1 MKIWGKK
8 IKCLHCNTKFY
19 DFKQKDTKCPK
30 CSKSQVVKSKTY
42 KKTDTKK
49 ILDLFYYD
57 GNTKI
62 FSEQNIPLTI
72 DEKIKLKLGWYII
85 ELIDKKKKIV
95 KSKNEIIFLEKP
107 PLYGLQQVLAG
118 FRFPGIGNENSNKII
133 NHPDFSLQLLSLDA
147 KTIED
152 RLNLSHKI
160 ASTISITWKIKT
172 DEIILEVIL
181 KELSFTNS
189 QIKYFQDN
197 SKDGLISLINSNPS
211 DLLGYIPRVNFEQLN
226 NIYKRLS
233 LKPTEKEFAIAAS
246 RFWLSQTED
255 RRGHTCAPEVKV
267 KEEASRLSNLSIEK
281 IQNYLDEEDNLFFR
295 DFRFDKKVLSSKFS
309 YQRDKSIVD
318 EIIRLQKNFIKPKI
332 TNLLSNKDLSMPDKI
347 KLSKEQILSINRSL
361 KQSFSIITG
370 GPGSGKSTLIVGL
383 VESLRKIGKKIVICA
398 PTGRAAKRLTEYK
411 ELRSLEPTTI
421 HMHLTVIKNKLKQK
435 YDTIIIDEASMVDI
449 NLFLELIQSI
459 PNGSNIILVGDA
471 DQLPP
476 IGPGQPFKDMIE
488 SKKVNI
494 SKLSGNFRQNNLS
507 NIIKASRSIITGK
520 LPSMETEFKN
530 SDFIFIECSKS
541 NQKNLILNLFFEKV
555 PTLLKNKQESIQIL
569 SPMHKGNVGIKLLN
583 YDIQQKLTSNSE
595 MLFERKDKSLK
606 LFGGDKVIQTSNN
619 YDLMVMNGDIGHVSK
634 KVENKIIVNFDNRE
648 VEYSGLDLYDLDLAY
663 AISIHKSQGS
673 EYSAVIIPINSEHI
687 HMLSRN
693 LLYTAITRGKKLV
706 VLVGEKN
713 IFENAI
719 NAFWKDTRY
728 TNLVSAMQSNIN

>member
-8 IKCLHCNTKFY
+8 LSVCIVTLNFTTLSKKILNAQNVLRAKWLN
-19 DFKQKDTKCPK
+19 PK
-30 CSKSQVVKSKTY
+30 LT
-42 KKTDTKK
+42 KKTNPKK

-85 ELIDKKKKIV
+85 ELIDKEKKIV

-107 PLYGLQQVLAG
+107 PLNGLQQVLAG

-255 RRGHTCAPEVKV
+255 RRGHTCAPEIKV

-281 IQNYLDEEDNLFFR
+281 Y
-295 DFRFDKKVLSSKFS
+295 
-309 YQRDKSIVD
+309 
-318 EIIRLQKNFIKPKI
+318 
-332 TNLLSNKDLSMPDKI
+332 
-347 KLSKEQILSINRSL
+347 
-361 KQSFSIITG
+361 
-370 GPGSGKSTLIVGL
+370 
-383 VESLRKIGKKIVICA
+383 
-398 PTGRAAKRLTEYK
+398 
-411 ELRSLEPTTI
+411 
-421 HMHLTVIKNKLKQK
+421 
-435 YDTIIIDEASMVDI
+435 
-449 NLFLELIQSI
+449 
-459 PNGSNIILVGDA
+459 
-471 DQLPP
+471 
-476 IGPGQPFKDMIE
+476 
-488 SKKVNI
+488 
-494 SKLSGNFRQNNLS
+494 
-507 NIIKASRSIITGK
+507 
-520 LPSMETEFKN
+520 
-530 SDFIFIECSKS
+530 
-541 NQKNLILNLFFEKV
+541 
-555 PTLLKNKQESIQIL
+555 
-569 SPMHKGNVGIKLLN
+569 
-583 YDIQQKLTSNSE
+583 
-595 MLFERKDKSLK
+595 
-606 LFGGDKVIQTSNN
+606 
-619 YDLMVMNGDIGHVSK
+619 
-634 KVENKIIVNFDNRE
+634 KII
-648 VEYSGLDLYDLDLAY
+648 
-663 AISIHKSQGS
+663 
-673 EYSAVIIPINSEHI
+673 
-687 HMLSRN
+687 
-693 LLYTAITRGKKLV
+693 
-706 VLVGEKN
+706 
-713 IFENAI
+713 
-719 NAFWKDTRY
+719 
-728 TNLVSAMQSNIN
+728 

>member
-1 MKIWGKK
+1 M
-8 IKCLHCNTKFY
+8 
-19 DFKQKDTKCPK
+19 
-30 CSKSQVVKSKTY
+30 
-42 KKTDTKK
+42 
-49 ILDLFYYD
+49 
-57 GNTKI
+57 
-62 FSEQNIPLTI
+62 
-72 DEKIKLKLGWYII
+72 
-85 ELIDKKKKIV
+85 
-95 KSKNEIIFLEKP
+95 
-107 PLYGLQQVLAG
+107 
-118 FRFPGIGNENSNKII
+118 
-133 NHPDFSLQLLSLDA
+133 
-147 KTIED
+147 
-152 RLNLSHKI
+152 
-160 ASTISITWKIKT
+160 
-172 DEIILEVIL
+172 
-181 KELSFTNS
+181 
-189 QIKYFQDN
+189 IKYKVMSSDT
-197 SKDGLISLINSNPS
+197 SNIFFTFPKS
-211 DLLGYIPRVNFEQLN
+211 SCDTR
-226 NIYKRLS
+226 K
-233 LKPTEKEFAIAAS
+233 AI
-246 RFWLSQTED
+246 LQIIT
-255 RRGHTCAPEVKV
+255 
-267 KEEASRLSNLSIEK
+267 
-281 IQNYLDEEDNLFFR
+281 
-295 DFRFDKKVLSSKFS
+295 
-309 YQRDKSIVD
+309 
-318 EIIRLQKNFIKPKI
+318 IIRLEKNFTKPKI
-332 TNLLSNKDLSMPDKI
+332 TNLLSNKDLSMPEKI

-383 VESLRKIGKKIVICA
+383 VKSLRKIGKKIVICA

-569 SPMHKGNVGIKLLN
+569 SPMHKGNVGIKFLN
-583 YDIQQKLTSNSE
+583 YDIQQKLTSNSKL
-595 MLFERKDKSLK
+595 LFERKDKSLK

-648 VEYSGLDLYDLDLAY
+648 VEYSGLNLYDLDLAY

>member
-30 CSKSQVVKSKTY
+30 CSKSQVVKSKAY
-42 KKTDTKK
+42 KKTDPKK
-49 ILDLFYYD
+49 ILDLFYFD

-107 PLYGLQQVLAG
+107 PLNGLQQVLAG

-133 NHPDFSLQLLSLDA
+133 NHPEFSIQLLSLDA

-281 IQNYLDEEDNLFFR
+281 IQNYLDGEDNLFFR
-295 DFRFDKKVLSSKFS
+295 
-309 YQRDKSIVD
+309 
-318 EIIRLQKNFIKPKI
+318 NFLKPKI
-332 TNLLSNKDLSMPDKI
+332 TNLLSNKDLSMPGKI

-411 ELRSLEPTTI
+411 ELHSLEPTTI

-520 LPSMETEFKN
+520 LPSLETEFEN
-530 SDFIFIECSKS
+530 SDFIFIECNKS

-595 MLFERKDKSLK
+595 LLFERKDKSLK